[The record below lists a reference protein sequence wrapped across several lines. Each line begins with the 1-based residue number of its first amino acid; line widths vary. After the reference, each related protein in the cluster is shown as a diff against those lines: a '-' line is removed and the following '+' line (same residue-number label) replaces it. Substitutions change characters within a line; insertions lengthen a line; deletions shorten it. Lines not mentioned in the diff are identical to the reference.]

1 MIAERGTEAR
11 DAAPLQI
18 GGGQG
23 AKNWLACRKELARPR
38 NAFAGGSIVA
48 LSPLGFTSYGRAG
61 GLAEKGP
68 GLP

>member
-23 AKNWLACRKELARPR
+23 AKNWLASRKELARPR

-48 LSPLGFTSYGRAG
+48 LMVTTGRLRFRG
-61 GLAEKGP
+61 GDYL
-68 GLP
+68 